1 VIAAPGACYST
12 AMTVT
17 IRSSTLSDLS
27 DLAVLSKEA
36 APGRAVELTDVGLF
50 VARRED
56 IHALA
61 DQLAEEELLEHMAS
75 FRKDATGV
83 ENTIWLSPKGRTRHA
98 ARVKVAIDPP
108 HTLDAT
114 SETASVAVHD
124 GSLVEGNMS
133 SGLLEQVRRFI
144 ALNREAIIDYWENR
158 IDTCQLV
165 QSLRAIEGR

>member
-1 VIAAPGACYST
+1 
-12 AMTVT
+12 MTVT
-17 IRSSTLSDLS
+17 IRSSTLSNLS
-27 DLAVLSKEA
+27 DLAMLSKEA

-75 FRKDATGV
+75 FRRDTAGV
-83 ENTIWLSPKGRTRHA
+83 ENTIWLSPKGRTRRA
-98 ARVKVAIDPP
+98 ACVKVAIDS
-108 HTLDAT
+108 HTLDAA

-144 ALNREAIIDYWENR
+144 DLNRDAITDYWENR
-158 IDTCQLV
+158 IDTRQLD
-165 QSLRAIEGR
+165 QRLKAIESR